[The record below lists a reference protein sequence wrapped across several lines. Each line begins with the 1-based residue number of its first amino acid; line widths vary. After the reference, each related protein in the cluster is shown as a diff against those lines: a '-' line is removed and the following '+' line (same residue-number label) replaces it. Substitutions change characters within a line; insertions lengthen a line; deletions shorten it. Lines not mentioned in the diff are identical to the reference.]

1 MIIYLLWAFGLP
13 YFCVV
18 ELIKAAFIQSVTG
31 IILATPLLSTGILA
45 VSAIEGLVDEPKVY
59 LIMIGITYLIGVA
72 AGYVAVYA

>member
-13 YFCVV
+13 YCCVV
-18 ELIKAAFIQSVTG
+18 EFIKAAFIQSVTG

-45 VSAIEGLVDEPKVY
+45 VSAIERLVDEPKVY

-72 AGYVAVYA
+72 AGCVAVYA